1 MKYRKQRVI
10 VIFLAIIQPIQNEID
25 SKAKQET
32 TSILSKFDWIHRISI
47 EKNATIEIQ
56 IQNNN
61 SKKIYFQGF
70 YYFMFNNRAYLKLK
84 KNDYLLT
91 IN

>member
-10 VIFLAIIQPIQNEID
+10 VIFLAIIIPTNSNEID

-47 EKNATIEIQ
+47 EKNATINTKQQQQE
-56 IQNNN
+56 NLF
-61 SKKIYFQGF
+61 SGV
-70 YYFMFNNRAYLKLK
+70 
-84 KNDYLLT
+84 LLLYV
-91 IN
+91 